1 MSTFLYAL
9 GHAVA
14 RHRWRTL
21 LVWVLL
27 VAACFGVSSVAKG
40 ALVNDYSIPGTE
52 SQAGIDTL
60 DQRFPQASGTTGQLV
75 FQAKSGSITDHQAAI
90 EDQIKAIEKVKHVSS
105 VDDPFASGAVGT
117 ISDDKQFAQS
127 QIQFDVSVTDLRAA
141 TVKEV

>member
-14 RHRWRTL
+14 RHRWRAV

-27 VAACFGVSSVAKG
+27 TVLCFGISSVAKG

-75 FQAKSGSITDHQAAI
+75 FQSTSGPITDHKAAI
-90 EDQIKAIEKVKHVSS
+90 ENQIKAIEKVKHVSS

-117 ISDDKQFAQS
+117 ISDNKEFAQS
-127 QIQFDVSVTDLRAA
+127 
-141 TVKEV
+141 